1 MRLVQ
6 PRRSLEKSRVQI
18 ENIAGVGLAS
28 RRPAERRGELTV
40 SPSLLGQVV
49 VAAEHFLALL
59 HEEFAHRAPG
69 VRGDV
74 LQRRRVGRRGGDD
87 DRVIHRAVLFE
98 SGGHARDGRRVLP
111 DRDVNADE
119 VLALLV
125 DDRVDQHRGLARES
139 VADDQLALAATDR
152 DHGVDRL
159 DAGLHRAVDALARDH
174 ARRDLLDRKRLSRL
188 DRSLVVKWDAQRVHD
203 PAEQRFTN
211 RHLEKTSCGSDLVA
225 LVEVPEVAQDHRSDL
240 VLLEVQREAI
250 RLVRKLEQLARHRV
264 LQAVDLGDAVADG
277 DDPSDVGRHEAGVE
291 ILEPFFDDLGYLFG
305 ADAHVLAFS

>member
-1 MRLVQ
+1 M
-6 PRRSLEKSRVQI
+6 
-18 ENIAGVGLAS
+18 
-28 RRPAERRGELTV
+28 
-40 SPSLLGQVV
+40 LGQVV

-74 LQRRRVGRRGGDD
+74 LQRCRVGRSGGDD

-98 SGGHARDGRRVLP
+98 GGGHARDGRRVLP

-225 LVEVPEVAQDHRSDL
+225 LVEVLEGPHDDGADL

-277 DDPSDVGRHEAGVE
+277 DDPSDVGRHEAGIE